1 MGIPFPTEVLSSL
14 GDTIAGKTAEF
25 VNTASGMQRTAL
37 QAYDAVTGQDTLGWA
52 RDRDIQQEGNDY
64 RSGLNSE
71 LERESRA
78 LDSKDVLGPAVGS
91 QMENFD
97 AMDHTEIKRLV
108 DTLGPGDVLQSAQSW
123 RNVEKAFTELSSTFR
138 NDIQNIIAPDW
149 EGEAANRAQTAVNK
163 YVSESDNLGHA
174 LNIVGSKLEWA
185 YTGFDQTKRT
195 LPEPDSRSFADI
207 LRGGAMTV
215 LGMPGGIS
223 KIVDDGN
230 EAQAQA
236 REIMNTVY
244 KPVVYE
250 ADSGVPVLPAAYNPI
265 ATPNAG
271 PTDPSTPGG
280 TPPNVQPTNGDQRQ
294 GVDITPSGPG
304 DTGQPSTDQT
314 TPASTDPAAT
324 VPSNTQGTG
333 QPASGL
339 PGAGSSTG
347 DQTRSTGVTS
357 PLAASLG
364 SGGGAGRGG
373 GSGSGSGGGA
383 GGRSLGGSSLGSAS
397 MGAGAASGPGGAV
410 GGSAAA
416 AGRAGAP
423 GGGMAPGAGK
433 GKGDED
439 KEHKTP
445 SYLISVDNGNE
456 LIGELPKVAP
466 PVLGG

>member
-14 GDTIAGKTAEF
+14 SDTIAGKTAEF
-25 VNTASGMQRTAL
+25 VNTATGMPRTVL
-37 QAYDAVTGQDTLGWA
+37 QAYDAVTGNDTQGWA
-52 RDRDIQQEGNDY
+52 RDRDIQQAGNDQ
-64 RSGLNSE
+64 RSNLSNE
-71 LERESRA
+71 LDRESRA
-78 LDSKDVLGPAVGS
+78 LDSKGVLDPAVGPH
-91 QMENFD
+91 MENFD
-97 AMDHTEIKRLV
+97 SMDHSEIKRLV
-108 DTLGPGDVLQSAQSW
+108 ETLNPGSVLESAQSW
-123 RNVEKAFTELSSTFR
+123 RKAEQMMTQLSGTFR
-138 NDIQNIIAPDW
+138 NDIQNIIAADW
-149 EGEAANRAQTAVNK
+149 EGDAATRAQSAVNT

-250 ADSGVPVLPAAYNPI
+250 TDSGVPKLPAAYNPI
-265 ATPNAG
+265 ANPSG
-271 PTDPSTPGG
+271 DRPGDPSIPGG
-280 TPPNVQPTNGDQRQ
+280 TPPQIHPTIDGKQQ
-294 GVDITPSGPG
+294 GVEPRTPSGV
-304 DTGQPSTDQT
+304 GQQPNDQT
-314 TPASTDPAAT
+314 SPASTDPAAQ
-324 VPSNTQGTG
+324 VPNSNQGAG
-333 QPASGL
+333 QPAAGL
-339 PGAGSSTG
+339 PGAGSSAG

-357 PLAASLG
+357 PLAASVG
-364 SGGGAGRGG
+364 SGGGAGLGG
-373 GSGSGSGGGA
+373 GSGSGMGGGA
-383 GGRSLGGSSLGSAS
+383 GGRPLGGPSLGSGSLA
-397 MGAGAASGPGGAV
+397 AGAVPGPGGGP

-433 GKGDED
+433 GKGDDD

-445 SYLISVDNGNE
+445 SYLVSVDNGNE